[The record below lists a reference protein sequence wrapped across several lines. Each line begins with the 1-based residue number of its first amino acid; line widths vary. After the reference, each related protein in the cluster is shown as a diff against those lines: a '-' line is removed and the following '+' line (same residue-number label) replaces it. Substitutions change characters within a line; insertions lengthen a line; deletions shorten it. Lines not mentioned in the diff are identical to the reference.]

1 MGWNLQPAKGSFYK
15 LVSKEGKHLFFRE
28 VFPPLASTFLF
39 LTKVTQP
46 ATLPHEK
53 QKTMARAPPIHRQLN
68 YRSHLKSWER
78 DLAGRRSASGVCMSG
93 LAIRKSVPVIRKS
106 DSAIRKS
113 DSAIRKSDLAVRRS
127 VSVIRKSDLDVRKSG
142 LDVGPRARNNRAAGV
157 ERACRRRGT
166 IVPRARHDGR
176 VLFRNGGKPGA
187 NGRLPHAIQ

>member
-1 MGWNLQPAKGSFYK
+1 MGKFSRQQAGKFLQHRDGMDLQPAKGSFYK

-53 QKTMARAPPIHRQLN
+53 QKTTARAPPIHRQLN

-93 LAIRKSVPVIRKS
+93 LAIRKS
-106 DSAIRKS
+106 
-113 DSAIRKSDLAVRRS
+113 
-127 VSVIRKSDLDVRKSG
+127 DLDVRKSG
-142 LDVGPRARNNRAAGV
+142 LAVGPRARNGRAAGV

-166 IVPRARHDGR
+166 VVPRARHDGG

>member
-1 MGWNLQPAKGSFYK
+1 MDLQPAKGSFYK
-15 LVSKEGKHLFFRE
+15 LVSKEGKHLFCRD

-53 QKTMARAPPIHRQLN
+53 QKATARSPPIHRQLN
-68 YRSHLKSWER
+68 YRSNLQFWER
-78 DLAGRRSASGVCMSG
+78 DLAGRRSASGVRMSG
-93 LAIRKSVPVIRKS
+93 LAIRKS
-106 DSAIRKS
+106 DSSI
-113 DSAIRKSDLAVRRS
+113 
-127 VSVIRKSDLDVRKSG
+127 RKSG
-142 LDVGPRARNNRAAGV
+142 LDVGPRARNGRAAGV

-166 IVPRARHDGR
+166 VVPQARHDGG